1 MRSSQ
6 DGAEVPGEK
15 GARGAWA
22 SLAQTE
28 EEDRSLHLFALK
40 PTDGC
45 SRCGAALPFS
55 THSLLCLQAVSPGVF
70 CSPSRCLAPPRDA
83 GGARH
88 AVPCPLHLASAPRR
102 GARPCG
108 G

>member
-45 SRCGAALPFS
+45 SRCGAFLYSLPALPTGS
-55 THSLLCLQAVSPGVF
+55 QP
-70 CSPSRCLAPPRDA
+70 
-83 GGARH
+83 
-88 AVPCPLHLASAPRR
+88 R
-102 GARPCG
+102 GAL
-108 G
+108 